1 MYNQIKGY
9 LGMKI
14 MLKDV
19 LKEMRER
26 KQLKQSEVAEH
37 VGVTAQTYMK
47 WENGK
52 NEPKASDIKKLAEI
66 LCVSETEIC
75 RGEKFDSDI
84 SEIQFMKKTASI
96 MKELDEVTF
105 TSILF
110 EFIKDKKG
118 FMEKLD
124 NERPT
129 NEMLLE
135 KYMYEKEKAEQY
147 AEHIATHGYEIAE
160 QQKKED
166 EESFMKNESEHKF

>member
-1 MYNQIKGY
+1 E
-9 LGMKI
+9 MKI

-66 LCVSETEIC
+66 LCVSESEIC
-75 RGEKFDSDI
+75 RGQKFDSDI
-84 SEIQFMKKTASI
+84 SEIQFMKKTASV

-110 EFIKDKKG
+110 EFITDKKG
-118 FMEKLD
+118 FMEKLEK
-124 NERPT
+124 ERPT
-129 NEMLLE
+129 NEILLE
-135 KYMYEKEKAEQY
+135 RYMREKEKAEEF
-147 AEHIATHGYEIAE
+147 AEYMEAHGQEMAE
-160 QQKKED
+160 LQEKER
-166 EESFMKNESEHKF
+166 EEMLFRLENEQ

>member
-1 MYNQIKGY
+1 
-9 LGMKI
+9 MKI

-66 LCVSETEIC
+66 LCVSESEIC
-75 RGEKFDSDI
+75 RGQKFDSDI

-110 EFIKDKKG
+110 EFITDKKG
-118 FMEKLD
+118 FMEKLEK
-124 NERPT
+124 ERPT

-135 KYMYEKEKAEQY
+135 KYMREKEKAEEL
-147 AEHIATHGYEIAE
+147 AEYMEAHGQEMAELQEKEKEEILFRLENE
-160 QQKKED
+160 Q
-166 EESFMKNESEHKF
+166 

>member
-1 MYNQIKGY
+1 
-9 LGMKI
+9 MKI

-66 LCVSETEIC
+66 LGVSESEIC
-75 RGEKFDSDI
+75 RGQKFDSDI

-110 EFIKDKKG
+110 EFITDKKG
-118 FMEKLD
+118 FMEKLEK
-124 NERPT
+124 ERPT

-135 KYMYEKEKAEQY
+135 KYMREKEKAEEL
-147 AEHIATHGYEIAE
+147 AEYMEAHGQEMAELQEKEKEEILFRLENE
-160 QQKKED
+160 Q
-166 EESFMKNESEHKF
+166 

>member
-1 MYNQIKGY
+1 
-9 LGMKI
+9 MKI

-66 LCVSETEIC
+66 LCVSESEIC
-75 RGEKFDSDI
+75 RGQKFASDI

-110 EFIKDKKG
+110 EFITDKKG
-118 FMEKLD
+118 FMEKLEK
-124 NERPT
+124 ERPT

-135 KYMYEKEKAEQY
+135 KYMREKEKAEEL
-147 AEHIATHGYEIAE
+147 AEYMEAYGQEMAELQEKEKEEILFRLENE
-160 QQKKED
+160 Q
-166 EESFMKNESEHKF
+166 

>member
-1 MYNQIKGY
+1 
-9 LGMKI
+9 MKI

-66 LCVSETEIC
+66 LCVSESEIC
-75 RGEKFDSDI
+75 RGQKFDSDI

-110 EFIKDKKG
+110 EFITDKKG
-118 FMEKLD
+118 FMEKLEK
-124 NERPT
+124 ERPT

-135 KYMYEKEKAEQY
+135 KYMREKEKAEEL
-147 AEHIATHGYEIAE
+147 AEYMEACRNSVSSH
-160 QQKKED
+160 QR
-166 EESFMKNESEHKF
+166 S

>member
-1 MYNQIKGY
+1 
-9 LGMKI
+9 MKI

-66 LCVSETEIC
+66 LCVSESEIC
-75 RGEKFDSDI
+75 RGQKFDSDI

-110 EFIKDKKG
+110 EFITDKKG
-118 FMEKLD
+118 FMEKLEK
-124 NERPT
+124 ERPT

-135 KYMYEKEKAEQY
+135 KYMREKEKAEEL
-147 AEHIATHGYEIAE
+147 AEYMEAHGQEMAELQEKEKEEILFGLENE
-160 QQKKED
+160 Q
-166 EESFMKNESEHKF
+166 

>member
-1 MYNQIKGY
+1 
-9 LGMKI
+9 MKI

-66 LCVSETEIC
+66 LCVSESEIC
-75 RGEKFDSDI
+75 RGQKFDSDI

-110 EFIKDKKG
+110 EFITDKIG
-118 FMEKLD
+118 FMEKLEK
-124 NERPT
+124 ERPT

-135 KYMYEKEKAEQY
+135 KYMREKEKAEEL
-147 AEHIATHGYEIAE
+147 AEYMEAHGQEMAELQEKEKEEILFRLENE
-160 QQKKED
+160 Q
-166 EESFMKNESEHKF
+166 

>member
-1 MYNQIKGY
+1 
-9 LGMKI
+9 MKI

-66 LCVSETEIC
+66 LCVSESEIC
-75 RGEKFDSDI
+75 RGKKFDSDI
-84 SEIQFMKKTASI
+84 SEIQFMKRTASI

-110 EFIKDKKG
+110 EFIADKKG
-118 FMEKLD
+118 FMDKLEK
-124 NERPT
+124 ERPT

-135 KYMYEKEKAEQY
+135 KYMREKEKAEEF
-147 AEHIATHGYEIAE
+147 AEYIEANGQELAE
-160 QQKKED
+160 QQETER
-166 EESFMKNESEHKF
+166 EEMLIRLENEQKNQ

>member
-1 MYNQIKGY
+1 
-9 LGMKI
+9 MKI

-26 KQLKQSEVAEH
+26 KQLKQSEVAEN

-66 LCVSETEIC
+66 LCVSESEIC
-75 RGEKFDSDI
+75 RGQKFDSDI

-110 EFIKDKKG
+110 EFITDKKG
-118 FMEKLD
+118 FMEKLEK
-124 NERPT
+124 ERPT

-135 KYMYEKEKAEQY
+135 KYMREKEKAEEL
-147 AEHIATHGYEIAE
+147 AEYMEAHGQEMAELQEKEKEEILFRLENE
-160 QQKKED
+160 Q
-166 EESFMKNESEHKF
+166 

>member
-1 MYNQIKGY
+1 
-9 LGMKI
+9 MKI

-66 LCVSETEIC
+66 LCVSESEIC
-75 RGEKFDSDI
+75 RGQKFDSDI

-110 EFIKDKKG
+110 EFITDKKG
-118 FMEKLD
+118 FIEKLEK
-124 NERPT
+124 ERPT

-135 KYMYEKEKAEQY
+135 KYMREKEKAEEL
-147 AEHIATHGYEIAE
+147 AEYMEAHGQEMAELQEKEKEEILFRLENE
-160 QQKKED
+160 Q
-166 EESFMKNESEHKF
+166 

>member
-1 MYNQIKGY
+1 
-9 LGMKI
+9 MKI

-66 LCVSETEIC
+66 LCVSESEIC
-75 RGEKFDSDI
+75 RGQKFDSDI

-110 EFIKDKKG
+110 EFITDKKG
-118 FMEKLD
+118 FMEKLEQ
-124 NERPT
+124 ERPT

-135 KYMYEKEKAEQY
+135 KYMREKEKAEEL
-147 AEHIATHGYEIAE
+147 AEYMEAHGQEMAELQEKEKEEILFRLENE
-160 QQKKED
+160 Q
-166 EESFMKNESEHKF
+166 

>member
-1 MYNQIKGY
+1 
-9 LGMKI
+9 MKI

-66 LCVSETEIC
+66 LCVSESEIC
-75 RGEKFDSDI
+75 RGQKFDSDI

-110 EFIKDKKG
+110 EFITDKKG
-118 FMEKLD
+118 FMEKLEQ
-124 NERPT
+124 ERPT

-135 KYMYEKEKAEQY
+135 KYMREKEKVEELAEYMEVHGQEM
-147 AEHIATHGYEIAE
+147 AELQEKEKEEILFRLENE
-160 QQKKED
+160 Q
-166 EESFMKNESEHKF
+166 

>member
-1 MYNQIKGY
+1 
-9 LGMKI
+9 MKI

-66 LCVSETEIC
+66 LCVSESEIC
-75 RGEKFDSDI
+75 RGQKFDSDI
-84 SEIQFMKKTASI
+84 SEIQFMKKTASV

-110 EFIKDKKG
+110 EFITDKKG
-118 FMEKLD
+118 FMEKLEK
-124 NERPT
+124 ERPT
-129 NEMLLE
+129 NEILLE
-135 KYMYEKEKAEQY
+135 RYMREKEKAEEF
-147 AEHIATHGYEIAE
+147 AEYMEAHGQEMAE
-160 QQKKED
+160 LQEKER
-166 EESFMKNESEHKF
+166 EEMLFRLENEQ